1 MRICRIGRHSL
12 GHQNFSVHDYC
23 VFISKL
29 ESYLHAVLLLR
40 LREFKVLK
48 SRWCVECQQVLWR
61 RRRGTGEEATA
72 ELLAL
77 SWVLCS
83 LFLPSRL
90 CGSILVKWLLLV
102 NTRLFFC
109 KIDSRGVALIMP
121 VASKDRTSRNARN
134 GRICALDK
142 KPAFW
147 PLLTTLPLQLL
158 NGLFNKV
165 LRPFLLTLCHH

>member
-1 MRICRIGRHSL
+1 MWNVNKFCG
-12 GHQNFSVHDYC
+12 
-23 VFISKL
+23 
-29 ESYLHAVLLLR
+29 E
-40 LREFKVLK
+40 E
-48 SRWCVECQQVLWR
+48 E
-61 RRRGTGEEATA
+61 EEATA

-102 NTRLFFC
+102 NTLLFFC

-121 VASKDRTSRNARN
+121 VARKDRTSRNARN

-147 PLLTTLPLQLL
+147 PLLTTPPPST
-158 NGLFNKV
+158 FK
-165 LRPFLLTLCHH
+165 RPFQQSSSAFSSHIMPSLETQTDLKGQRKS

>member
-1 MRICRIGRHSL
+1 MWNVNKFCG
-12 GHQNFSVHDYC
+12 
-23 VFISKL
+23 
-29 ESYLHAVLLLR
+29 E
-40 LREFKVLK
+40 E
-48 SRWCVECQQVLWR
+48 E
-61 RRRGTGEEATA
+61 EEATA

-102 NTRLFFC
+102 NTLLFFC

-121 VASKDRTSRNARN
+121 VARKDRTSRNARN

-142 KPAFW
+142 KPSLLAFAYYAAAS
-147 PLLTTLPLQLL
+147 T
-158 NGLFNKV
+158 FK
-165 LRPFLLTLCHH
+165 RPFQQSSSAFSSHIMPSLETQTDLKGQRKS

>member
-1 MRICRIGRHSL
+1 M
-12 GHQNFSVHDYC
+12 
-23 VFISKL
+23 
-29 ESYLHAVLLLR
+29 
-40 LREFKVLK
+40 
-48 SRWCVECQQVLWR
+48 ECQQVLWR
-61 RRRGTGEEATA
+61 RRSRGTEEEATA

-102 NTRLFFC
+102 NTLLFFC

-147 PLLTTLPLQLL
+147 PLLTTPST
-158 NGLFNKV
+158 FK
-165 LRPFLLTLCHH
+165 RPFQQSSSAFSSHIMPSLETQTDLKGQRKS